1 VDPAHQIHDFNP
13 GIAEN
18 GLFWTIPLPENSVD
32 VHFGKGT
39 GSLHVSGLDVEDYHD
54 IVNALQDGPS
64 VEATVSFD
72 IHWLG
77 ATDRFELRDTANRFA
92 GHYVHTPATIAWAAT
107 ESGIQFVSDPADTTV
122 NELSLIGH
130 EHNGV
135 FFTGE

>member
-1 VDPAHQIHDFNP
+1 MDPKNQIHDFNP

-18 GLFWTIPLPENSVD
+18 GLFWTIPLPESSLD

-72 IHWLG
+72 IHWLAASRNSKRSVAG
-77 ATDRFELRDTANRFA
+77 CGQSFCRTLRA
-92 GHYVHTPATIAWAAT
+92 Y
-107 ESGIQFVSDPADTTV
+107 SSDHRMGG
-122 NELSLIGH
+122 N
-130 EHNGV
+130 
-135 FFTGE
+135 

>member
-1 VDPAHQIHDFNP
+1 MDPAHQIHDFNP

-18 GLFWTIPLPENSVD
+18 GLFWTIPLPESSLD

-39 GSLHVSGLDVEDYHD
+39 GSLQVSGLDVEDYHD

-77 ATDRFELRDTANRFA
+77 ATDRFELRDAANRFA
-92 GHYVHTPATIAWAAT
+92 GQYCIPQAIAWAAT
-107 ESGIQFVSDPADTTV
+107 KRIQFVPTRYNWSIIVA
-122 NELSLIGH
+122 NWKSK
-130 EHNGV
+130 
-135 FFTGE
+135 

>member
-1 VDPAHQIHDFNP
+1 MKKEASCVAQKSPNP
-13 GIAEN
+13 TR
-18 GLFWTIPLPENSVD
+18 L
-32 VHFGKGT
+32 
-39 GSLHVSGLDVEDYHD
+39 EDYHD
-54 IVNALQDGPS
+54 IVNALLDGPS

-77 ATDRFELRDTANRFA
+77 ATDRFELRDAAKRFA
-92 GHYVHTPATIAWAAT
+92 GQYVHTPATIAWAAT
-107 ESGIQFVSDPADTTV
+107 ESGIQFVSDPADTSV

>member
-1 VDPAHQIHDFNP
+1 MPSERHAV
-13 GIAEN
+13 
-18 GLFWTIPLPENSVD
+18 V
-32 VHFGKGT
+32 T
-39 GSLHVSGLDVEDYHD
+39 GSGSGIGRAIAQALLADGWHVSGLDVEDYHD

-77 ATDRFELRDTANRFA
+77 ATDRFELRDAANRFA
-92 GHYVHTPATIAWAAT
+92 GQYVHTPATIAWAAT
-107 ESGIQFVSDPADTTV
+107 ESGIQFVSDPANTSV
-122 NELSLIGH
+122 NQLSLIGH